1 MEKTKLFFILT
12 LFSFLTSNAQI
23 TKRNWM
29 VGGTGSFY
37 SAQLKD
43 NNMTSSSIGLELRPN
58 LGLFV
63 IDKFALGIT
72 PLFAYNKTENNS
84 SVISYGI
91 GPYAR
96 YYFLKPENRINVLT
110 HVGYSYYGNNSTN
123 DTSSALD
130 FKAGPVLFFN
140 SSVALEM
147 TLNYNLNNLDS
158 STKYNIFSL
167 GLGFQIHL
175 EKN

>member
-1 MEKTKLFFILT
+1 MKNILIFIIT
-12 LFSFLTSNAQI
+12 LFSFLTTNAQI
-23 TKRNWM
+23 TKGNWM

-43 NNMTSSSIGLELRPN
+43 NNMTSNSLGLELRPN
-58 LGLFV
+58 LGFFM
-63 IDKFALGIT
+63 IDKFAVGIA
-72 PLFAYNKTENNS
+72 PLFAYNKPENGS
-84 SVISYGI
+84 SVLSYGA

-96 YYFLKPENRINVLT
+96 YYFLKAENRINVLT
-110 HVGYSYYGNNSTN
+110 HVGYSYFANNNANDNST
-123 DTSSALD
+123 ALD

-147 TLNYNLNNLDS
+147 TVNYSLNNLNS

-175 EKN
+175 EK